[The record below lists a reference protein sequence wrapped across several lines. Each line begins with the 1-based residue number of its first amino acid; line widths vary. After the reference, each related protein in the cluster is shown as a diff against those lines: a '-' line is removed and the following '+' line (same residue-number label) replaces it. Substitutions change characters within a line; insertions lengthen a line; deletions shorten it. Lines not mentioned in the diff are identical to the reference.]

1 MSPTSPIILPYK
13 GIRPKFAQNVFVAPG
28 ASVIGNVELKSGS
41 SVWFGCV
48 LRGDERAIRV
58 GENTNIQDLT
68 VIHTSRQGRDAE
80 IGANVTVGHR
90 VVLHG
95 CTVGDSVLIGI
106 GAIVLDDVSI
116 ESGSIV
122 AAGAVVTAG
131 KHIRAGEVWAGCP
144 ALCVGE
150 VKGKL
155 AEFIAS
161 TPSHYREKAANY
173 LLDLPSCEGRHL
185 SMRD

>member
-1 MSPTSPIILPYK
+1 MSALSPIILPYQ
-13 GIRPKFAQNVFVAPG
+13 GIHPKFGQNVFVAPG
-28 ASVIGNVELKSGS
+28 AAVIGNVELKAGS

-80 IGANVTVGHR
+80 IGAHVTVGHR

-106 GAIVLDDVSI
+106 GAVVLDDVTI
-116 ESGSIV
+116 ESGAIV

-144 ALCVGE
+144 AKCVGE
-150 VKGKL
+150 VKDKQI
-155 AEFIAS
+155 EFIAS
-161 TPSHYREKAANY
+161 TPPHYRGKAANY
-173 LLDLPSCEGRHL
+173 LFDLPSCDGGRI
-185 SMRD
+185 SMKS

>member
-1 MSPTSPIILPYK
+1 MSSISAIILPYK
-13 GIRPKFAQNVFVAPG
+13 GIHPKIQRDVFVAPG
-28 ASVIGNVELKSGS
+28 ASVIGNVELKAGS

-48 LRGDERAIRV
+48 LRGDERAIRI
-58 GENTNIQDLT
+58 GENSNIQDLT
-68 VIHTSRQGRDAE
+68 VIHTSRQGRDAV
-80 IGANVTVGHR
+80 IGSNVTVGHR

-116 ESGSIV
+116 ESGAII

-131 KHIRAGEVWAGCP
+131 KHIRSGELWAGCP
-144 ALCVGE
+144 AQKVGE

-155 AEFIAS
+155 VDFIAS
-161 TPSHYREKAANY
+161 TPPHYKEKAATY
-173 LLDLPSCEGRHL
+173 LLDLASLERGDMPMEG
-185 SMRD
+185 